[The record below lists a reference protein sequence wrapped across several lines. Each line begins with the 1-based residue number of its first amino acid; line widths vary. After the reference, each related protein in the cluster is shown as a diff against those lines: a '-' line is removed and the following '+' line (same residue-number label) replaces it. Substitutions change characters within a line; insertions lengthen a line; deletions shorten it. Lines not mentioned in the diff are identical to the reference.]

1 LPCHGDYLLLGDF
14 WALWD
19 ITITVAMVM
28 LLKRG
33 LSFYMLLCGNN
44 ALKQKKGVHSSM
56 TCCVHVD
63 VYNTAK

>member
-1 LPCHGDYLLLGDF
+1 LPCHGDYLLLGDV

-28 LLKRG
+28 LLKEAFHFICYFVETMH
-33 LSFYMLLCGNN
+33 LN
-44 ALKQKKGVHSSM
+44 KKKGVHSSM